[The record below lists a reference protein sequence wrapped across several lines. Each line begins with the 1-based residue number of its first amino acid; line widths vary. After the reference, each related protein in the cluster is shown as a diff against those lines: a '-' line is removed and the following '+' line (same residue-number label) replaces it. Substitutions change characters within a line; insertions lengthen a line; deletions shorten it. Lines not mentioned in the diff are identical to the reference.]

1 MISMMVGAPAGTRLD
16 SLVFAVYAGS
26 TGSGV
31 VGGGA
36 RGSCSCMYS
45 FWSWTAAVGLAS
57 ASSWGEA
64 LGLRMLGLIS
74 GCSCRAF
81 GMSYC

>member
-1 MISMMVGAPAGTRLD
+1 MIVGAPVGTRLD

-26 TGSGV
+26 GV
-31 VGGGA
+31 VGGG
-36 RGSCSCMYS
+36 RGRCSCMYS
-45 FWSWTAAVGLAS
+45 FWSWTSLAGSAS